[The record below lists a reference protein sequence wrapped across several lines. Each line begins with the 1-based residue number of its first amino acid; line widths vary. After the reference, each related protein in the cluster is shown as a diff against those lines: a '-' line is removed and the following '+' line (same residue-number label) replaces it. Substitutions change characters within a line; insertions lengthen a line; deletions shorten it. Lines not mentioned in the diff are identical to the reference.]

1 MTVRAG
7 ARGYRQTCL
16 PPLYRKHTPILCTR
30 CHIFLLERLKRN
42 HKKCCVHSPDPARG
56 TPPPAA
62 PTHGDSRGH
71 VTCVKPYG

>member
-30 CHIFLLERLKRN
+30 CHIFLLERLKRSQ
-42 HKKCCVHSPDPARG
+42 KKWCAQPGPRAGH
-56 TPPPAA
+56 AA
-62 PTHGDSRGH
+62 PGRAHTHGDSR
-71 VTCVKPYG
+71 VAA